1 MERTLPLYER
11 SRPKDW
17 SEVVGQDKA
26 MKRLELMRERGG
38 LGGRAFWITGKS
50 GCGKT
55 TIARLIAKEIADEY
69 AIIEMDAQRVT
80 LEDIRGFDRMCRCRP
95 IGKGYHVFILNE
107 AHRLSSKV
115 VSELQTVL
123 ETPHVQKNSTWIC
136 TTTLKGATL
145 FDTKFDAL
153 PFLSRSIKL
162 ELDGR
167 GSELEF
173 ALRARSV
180 AQQEGLDGKPL
191 EAYIELIRQCG
202 GNLRAAYNAIESG
215 ELLED

>member
-11 SRPKDW
+11 SRPKTWD
-17 SEVVGQDKA
+17 EVVGQEKA
-26 MKRLELMRERGG
+26 MKRLQIMREHGG

-50 GCGKT
+50 GTGKT
-55 TIARLIAKEIADEY
+55 TIARLIAQEIADSY

-80 LEDIRGFDRMCRCRP
+80 LEDIRSFDRMCRCRP

-123 ETPHVQKNSTWIC
+123 ESSHVQRNSTWIC

-153 PFLSRSIKL
+153 PFLSRAIKL

-173 ALRARSV
+173 ALRARTV
-180 AQQEGLDGKPL
+180 AQQEGLDGATL
-191 EAYIELIRQCG
+191 ERYLQLIKDCG

-215 ELLED
+215 ELCS